1 MTQVVSMKTALRD
14 QPDASAPDELV
25 PETVALTF
33 DDFVRKCKSQS
44 QVPGANMAGAEPRD
58 DDDDNGD
65 DDGDAHRPPEDD
77 NASDPRGI
85 LCWSN

>member
-1 MTQVVSMKTALRD
+1 MTQAVSMETAFRD

-25 PETVALTF
+25 PDTVALTF
-33 DDFVRKCKSQS
+33 DDFVRKYKFQS
-44 QVPGANMAGAEPRD
+44 QLPGASMAGAEPRD
-58 DDDDNGD
+58 DDDDD
-65 DDGDAHRPPEDD
+65 DDGDGHRPPEDD